1 MRNLDS
7 PVGTASSWSA
17 TVVGPIAN
25 SQPSTNRLHL
35 DTLTRYKNEEILAMT
50 KRPEIFERSV
60 MMSSAIPSAK
70 YVCFGSSD
78 MLSNGR
84 TVMEG

>member
-1 MRNLDS
+1 
-7 PVGTASSWSA
+7 
-17 TVVGPIAN
+17 
-25 SQPSTNRLHL
+25 
-35 DTLTRYKNEEILAMT
+35 MT